1 MVHKTTVAAAST
13 IIEFTLPNC
22 TRPHC
27 GLLIRGLESWVKIG
41 TQVPSHWPPHCHPEF
56 VYVMVTLGRAN
67 CLIRCQTDTQQYFAE
82 REIDGE
88 YVWIVPSGVM
98 HEIQWR
104 AEAPML
110 RLFIKKQWIE
120 SLIGRCV
127 NVVSLEPLKRY
138 VAFEPTIG
146 DLCRR
151 IRHHGC
157 VQEPPNRA
165 AVAGLGAALAA
176 ELLLANESL
185 CAVDVSRGPRL
196 SGLALEKIYAYVR
209 EHLPERLTLAQLA
222 WVVGLSPSYF
232 GQMFRSGHGSTPIA
246 YVISQR
252 VQRARK
258 LLTVGHLSVKEIAH
272 EVGFADQSQMA
283 RHFRAADLATP
294 RSYLPPR

>member
-1 MVHKTTVAAAST
+1 MVHNASVAAAST
-13 IIEFTLPNC
+13 TIEFTLPTC

-27 GLLIRGLESWVKIG
+27 GLLVRGLESWVKVG
-41 TQVPSHWPPHCHPEF
+41 TQVPSHWPPHCHLEF

-67 CLIRCQTDTQQYFAE
+67 CLIRCHTDSQEYFDE
-82 REIDGE
+82 REIAGE
-88 YVWIVPSGVM
+88 FVWIVPSGVM
-98 HEIQWR
+98 HEFEWR
-104 AEAPML
+104 VEAPML
-110 RLFIKKQWIE
+110 RLFLKKQWIE

-127 NVVSLEPLKRY
+127 KGVSLEPLTRY

-157 VQEPPNRA
+157 IQEPPNPA

-196 SGLALEKIYAYVR
+196 SASALERIYAYVR
-209 EHLPERLTLAQLA
+209 EHLPERLTLTQLA

-252 VQRARK
+252 VQRARE
-258 LLTVGHLSVKEIAH
+258 LLAVGHLSVKEVAH

-283 RHFRAADLATP
+283 RHFRAAELSTP